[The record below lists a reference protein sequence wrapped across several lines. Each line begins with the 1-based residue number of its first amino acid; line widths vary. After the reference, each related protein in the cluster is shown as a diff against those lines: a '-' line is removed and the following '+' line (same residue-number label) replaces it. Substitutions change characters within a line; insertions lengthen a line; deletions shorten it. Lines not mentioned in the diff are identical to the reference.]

1 MSQHARPHLQTHTR
15 SGGHSAVAG
24 VAYRLGLRLYDRRT
38 GKWHDF
44 RRRKLGEEIVRAVTV
59 APPGAPE
66 WASDPDELW
75 NRAEAAEKRKDAQV
89 ARDYRIP
96 VPFGLSDEQAG
107 DMAEAMARYIADA
120 LTTAVSM
127 GLHRDAD
134 VDALGNVKPKE
145 KQGYHA
151 HLYFPTRKLEQME
164 GEEGNGEWGLG
175 SKLTMLSNKNSSGA
189 FVEQLNAT
197 WADLANRYTSEQ
209 GLTAD
214 YDHRSYARQDL
225 PIQPQ
230 RTLGQAVTAMER
242 KGFFTRK
249 GAELRG
255 DIILPSKLAEAAHA
269 IVLEAQCAQAAADRR
284 RETQVAAPVSSEAA
298 EAAPAA
304 PSTAAPPPPP
314 GTIVTTEGEIL
325 QWQLVRTSKAPA
337 APPGGGPPATGNS
350 APTAATTME
359 IGFIDG
365 PPGSL
370 LMRFRA
376 AVPAP
381 KEAEQHVVYAKVLRL
396 VRLVER
402 VLGVLKAW
410 ASRFRSHDE
419 ARGRRMAAKLDVVY
433 RLDQTRAERAAA
445 QERLRE
451 WEAAHPWRM
460 RAARATGGDGKPT
473 EWRILNHAV
482 EAKQVRIQEMK
493 SAVRSHDAQLEGFDR
508 EGERLEHERAR
519 EVNRLRFLLR
529 GIREAS
535 EEAMPSLLSV
545 AEADEGEWLKAATE
559 APEVVRPVAVPAGR
573 PLLLEPRRRPAIPG

>member
-15 SGGHSAVAG
+15 SSGHSAVAG

-44 RRRKLGEEIVRAVTV
+44 RKRKLGEEIVRAVTV

-66 WASDPDELW
+66 WATDPDELW

-96 VPFGLSDEQAG
+96 IPFGLSDEQAG

-134 VDALGNVKPKE
+134 VDAVGNVKPKE
-145 KQGYHA
+145 KQGYHP
-151 HLYFPTRKLEQME
+151 HLYFPTRKLEQFE

-197 WADLANRYTSEQ
+197 WAELANRYTSEQ

-255 DIILPSKLAEAAHA
+255 DIVLPSELAKAAHA
-269 IVLEAQCAQAAADRR
+269 IVLEAQRVQAAADLQ
-284 RETQVAAPVSSEAA
+284 REANTKSSEPQPSANPSPGVIQTTDGAA
-298 EAAPAA
+298 LEWRLVKTEAPAQ
-304 PSTAAPPPPP
+304 
-314 GTIVTTEGEIL
+314 GL
-325 QWQLVRTSKAPA
+325 
-337 APPGGGPPATGNS
+337 
-350 APTAATTME
+350 AATAGEVGSPFTDFVE
-359 IGFIDG
+359 G

-370 LMRFRA
+370 LARFREMDEA
-376 AVPAP
+376 PEDP
-381 KEAEQHVVYAKVLRL
+381 KEHAAYNRVLRL
-396 VRLVER
+396 VRLVEKVFVSLR
-402 VLGVLKAW
+402 EWL
-410 ASRFRSHDE
+410 SRFRQHDE
-419 ARGRRMAAKLDVVY
+419 ARGRRVAAKLEVVY
-433 RLDQTRAERAAA
+433 RLDRVRDERDAARTRF
-445 QERLRE
+445 QE

-460 RAARATGGDGKPT
+460 RAAKARGGDGKPV
-473 EWRILNHAV
+473 EWRILNRAV
-482 EAKQVRIQEMK
+482 EARQARMAEME
-493 SAVRSHDAQLEGFDR
+493 SAIASHERQILVFDQEGF
-508 EGERLEHERAR
+508 RLGNEHASLM
-519 EVNRLRFLLR
+519 NRLRLLLG
-529 GIREAS
+529 GIRNT
-535 EEAMPSLLSV
+535 
-545 AEADEGEWLKAATE
+545 DEGSLRALFTAAHEDEREWIQAAGALVPS
-559 APEVVRPVAVPAGR
+559 APQAVGKPGQT
-573 PLLLEPRRRPAIPG
+573 PSLEPRRRLSAPG

>member
-15 SGGHSAVAG
+15 SSGHSAVAG

-44 RRRKLGEEIVRAVTV
+44 RKRKLGEEIVRAVTV

-66 WASDPDELW
+66 WATDPDELW

-96 VPFGLSDEQAG
+96 IPFGLSDEQAG

-134 VDALGNVKPKE
+134 VDAVGNVKPKE

-151 HLYFPTRKLEQME
+151 HLYFPTRKLEQFE

-197 WADLANRYTSEQ
+197 WAELANRYTSEQ

-255 DIILPSKLAEAAHA
+255 DIVLPSELAKAAHA
-269 IVLEAQCAQAAADRR
+269 IVLEAQRVQAAADLQ
-284 RETQVAAPVSSEAA
+284 REANTKSSEPQPSANPSPGVIQTTDGAA
-298 EAAPAA
+298 LEWRLVKTEAPAQ
-304 PSTAAPPPPP
+304 
-314 GTIVTTEGEIL
+314 GL
-325 QWQLVRTSKAPA
+325 
-337 APPGGGPPATGNS
+337 
-350 APTAATTME
+350 AATAGEVGSPFTDFVE
-359 IGFIDG
+359 G

-370 LMRFRA
+370 LARFREMDEA
-376 AVPAP
+376 PEDP
-381 KEAEQHVVYAKVLRL
+381 KEHAAYNRVLRL
-396 VRLVER
+396 VRLVEKVFVSLR
-402 VLGVLKAW
+402 EWL
-410 ASRFRSHDE
+410 SRFRQHDE
-419 ARGRRMAAKLDVVY
+419 ARGRRVAAKLEVVY
-433 RLDQTRAERAAA
+433 RLDRVRDERDAARTRF
-445 QERLRE
+445 QE

-460 RAARATGGDGKPT
+460 RAAKARGGDGKPV
-473 EWRILNHAV
+473 EWRILNRAV
-482 EAKQVRIQEMK
+482 EARQARMAEME
-493 SAVRSHDAQLEGFDR
+493 SAIASHERQILVFDQEGF
-508 EGERLEHERAR
+508 RLGNEHASLM
-519 EVNRLRFLLR
+519 NRLRLLLG
-529 GIREAS
+529 GIRNT
-535 EEAMPSLLSV
+535 
-545 AEADEGEWLKAATE
+545 DEGSLRALFTAAHEDEREWIQAAGALVPS
-559 APEVVRPVAVPAGR
+559 APQAVGKPGQT
-573 PLLLEPRRRPAIPG
+573 PSLEPRRRLSAPG

>member
-1 MSQHARPHLQTHTR
+1 
-15 SGGHSAVAG
+15 

-38 GKWHDF
+38 GTWHDF

-66 WASDPDELW
+66 WATDPDELW

-107 DMAEAMARYIADA
+107 DLAEEMARYIADA

-134 VDALGNVKPKE
+134 VDALGNVKPRE

-164 GEEGNGEWGLG
+164 SEEGRGEWGLG

-197 WADLANRYTSEQ
+197 WADLANRCTSEQ

-230 RTLGQAVTAMER
+230 PTLGQAVTAMER

-269 IVLEAQCAQAAADRR
+269 IVLEAQRAQAAADRQ
-284 RETQVAAPVSSEAA
+284 REAHVAAPVS
-298 EAAPAA
+298 PAA
-304 PSTAAPPPPP
+304 PSTAASPNPP
-314 GTIVTTEGEIL
+314 GTIVTTEGDALE
-325 QWQLVRTSKAPA
+325 WQLVRTSQAPA
-337 APPGGGPPATGNS
+337 APPGGGQPATGNP
-350 APTAATTME
+350 APAGATTME
-359 IGFIDG
+359 IGFIEG
-365 PPGSL
+365 PPDSL

-381 KEAEQHVVYAKVLRL
+381 KEAEQHVVYAKVLRF

-410 ASRFRSHDE
+410 AGRFRSHDE

-445 QERLRE
+445 HERLRE

-460 RAARATGGDGKPT
+460 RAARATGGDGKPA
-473 EWRILNHAV
+473 EWRILSHAI

-493 SAVRSHDAQLEGFDR
+493 SAVRSHDAQLEVFDQER
-508 EGERLEHERAR
+508 SRLEHERGR

-535 EEAMPSLLSV
+535 EEAVPSLLSV
-545 AEADEGEWLKAATE
+545 AEADEGGWLKAATE
-559 APEVVRPVAVPAGR
+559 APEVV
-573 PLLLEPRRRPAIPG
+573 PLAAARASRSLSLELRRAAPR

>member
-15 SGGHSAVAG
+15 SSGHSAVAG

-38 GKWHDF
+38 GQWHDF

-66 WASDPDELW
+66 WATDPDELW

-96 VPFGLSDEQAG
+96 IPFGLSDEQAG
-107 DMAEAMARYIADA
+107 DMAEAMARYIADV

-134 VDALGNVKPKE
+134 IDALGNVKTKE
-145 KQGYHA
+145 EQGYHA

-164 GEEGNGEWGLG
+164 GEEGNGALGLG

-189 FVEQLNAT
+189 FVEQLNAK
-197 WADLANRYTSEQ
+197 WAELANRYTAEQ

-242 KGFFTRK
+242 KGFFTRR

-255 DIILPSKLAEAAHA
+255 DIILPSELAKAAQA
-269 IVLEAQCAQAAADRR
+269 IVLGAQRERAVADRQ
-284 RETQVAAPVSSEAA
+284 REAQVAAPAPSGTPPSAPPA
-298 EAAPAA
+298 LSATAPAA
-304 PSTAAPPPPP
+304 HPP
-314 GTIVTTEGEIL
+314 GRIVTTEGDTLE
-325 QWQLVRTSKAPA
+325 WQLVRTSQAPA
-337 APPGGGPPATGNS
+337 APSVGRQPAAGNP
-350 APTAATTME
+350 APAGATTME

-381 KEAEQHVVYAKVLRL
+381 KEAEQHVVYAKVLRF

-410 ASRFRSHDE
+410 ASRFRGHDE

-473 EWRILNHAV
+473 EWRILNHAI
-482 EAKQVRIQEMK
+482 EAKQVRIHEMK
-493 SAVRSHDAQLEGFDR
+493 SAMRSHDAQLEVFDQER
-508 EGERLEHERAR
+508 SRLEHERGR
-519 EVNRLRFLLR
+519 EVSRLRFLLR

-545 AEADEGEWLKAATE
+545 AEADEREWLKAATE
-559 APEVVRPVAVPAGR
+559 APEVMPPAAARAGR
-573 PLLLEPRRRPAIPG
+573 PLSLEPRRGPR